1 MHDYLQSSKYFV
13 HMKTVAFECFPINC
27 LFSYACK
34 VFTSRPAG
42 CISTSRIWDGK
53 TIKRNTQGNSALY
66 ILEDE
71 VIPGIIFCPDKE
83 KKTFTRIA
91 KKNFNIEFS
100 GRFNV
105 LVKRPT
111 S

>member
-1 MHDYLQSSKYFV
+1 M
-13 HMKTVAFECFPINC
+13 NC
-27 LFSYACK
+27 LFSYACT

-42 CISTSRIWDGK
+42 CMSTSRIWDGK

-71 VIPGIIFCPDKE
+71 VMLGIIFCPDKE
-83 KKTFTRIA
+83 KKNFHKNCKI
-91 KKNFNIEFS
+91 KKIILEFS
-100 GRFNV
+100 DGFDV

-111 S
+111 T

>member
-1 MHDYLQSSKYFV
+1 
-13 HMKTVAFECFPINC
+13 MKTVAFECFPINC

-42 CISTSRIWDGK
+42 CISTSSIWDGK

-71 VIPGIIFCPDKE
+71 VIPI
-83 KKTFTRIA
+83 
-91 KKNFNIEFS
+91 KKNVNIEFS
-100 GRFNV
+100 EGFNV

-111 S
+111 T

>member
-1 MHDYLQSSKYFV
+1 
-13 HMKTVAFECFPINC
+13 MKTVAFECFPINC

-71 VIPGIIFCPDKE
+71 VIPGIIFFPDNE
-83 KKTFTRIA
+83 
-91 KKNFNIEFS
+91 KKNFHENCKKRNVNIEFS
-100 GRFNV
+100 EGFNV

-111 S
+111 T

>member
-1 MHDYLQSSKYFV
+1 
-13 HMKTVAFECFPINC
+13 MKTVAFECFPINC

-53 TIKRNTQGNSALY
+53 TIKRNTRGNSALY

-71 VIPGIIFCPDKE
+71 VIPIK
-83 KKTFTRIA
+83 
-91 KKNFNIEFS
+91 KKNVNIEFS
-100 GRFNV
+100 EGFNV

-111 S
+111 TK

>member
-1 MHDYLQSSKYFV
+1 MNY
-13 HMKTVAFECFPINC
+13 
-27 LFSYACK
+27 LFSYACT
-34 VFTSRPAG
+34 VLTSRPAG
-42 CISTSRIWDGK
+42 CMSTSRIWDGK
-53 TIKRNTQGNSALY
+53 TIKKNTQGNSALY

-83 KKTFTRIA
+83 KKTFTRIV